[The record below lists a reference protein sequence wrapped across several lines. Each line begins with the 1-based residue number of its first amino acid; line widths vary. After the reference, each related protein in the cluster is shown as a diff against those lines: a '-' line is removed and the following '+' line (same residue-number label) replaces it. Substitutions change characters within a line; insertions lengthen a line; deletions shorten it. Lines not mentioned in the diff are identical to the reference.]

1 MKGKG
6 GIVKKNIMNYETLL
20 KVTKALSMSKDPK
33 EIIRISVESVSE
45 TLDVK
50 GCALYLVN
58 EDNNELE
65 LASSCG
71 LSDNYI
77 SKGPVSAS
85 RSVAKSLTE
94 GPVAIYDVM
103 DDPRVQYAEEAQKE
117 GIISILSVPI
127 YVRGTVIGAMRVYT
141 AEHWEFTLDDVNF
154 VQALAEI
161 AGIVIDLT
169 RMIEGQNA
177 YIDILESLKDSREM

>member
-1 MKGKG
+1 
-6 GIVKKNIMNYETLL
+6 VKKHIMNYETLL

-33 EIIRISVESVSE
+33 EIIRISVESVTE
-45 TLDVK
+45 TLHVK

-58 EDNNELE
+58 DDSNELE

-71 LSDNYI
+71 LSDGYI

-85 RSVAKSLTE
+85 RSVAKSLSE

-103 DDPRVQYAEEAQKE
+103 DDPRVQYAEAAREE
-117 GIISILSVPI
+117 GIVSILSVPI
-127 YVRGTVIGAMRVYT
+127 YVRGTVIGALRVYT

-177 YIDILESLKDSREM
+177 YIDILESLKEYRQM